1 MDRSRFFLHWHEITR
16 DCVCDSCQKDDGR
29 LVFCWKDKNFA
40 LCRDCVIAL
49 YHVRMPAIEHLDEKE
64 RFESLSK
71 EPYNDESL
79 DSKEATDILDSDD
92 CREPLLFPDS

>member
-79 DSKEATDILDSDD
+79 DGKEATECLSAEDYS
-92 CREPLLFPDS
+92 EPPVLPDL